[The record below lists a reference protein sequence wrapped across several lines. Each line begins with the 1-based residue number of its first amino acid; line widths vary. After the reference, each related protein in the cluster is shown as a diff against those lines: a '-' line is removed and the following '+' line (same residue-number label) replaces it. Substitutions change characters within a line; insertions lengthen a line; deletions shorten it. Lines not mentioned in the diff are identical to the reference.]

1 MNNYIFGAAYYEEYA
16 REDHLHKDLSLMEQA
31 GINTIRIAESTWSVE
46 EPRSGE
52 FDFSHVTRVIE
63 AAAEHGIDV
72 IVGTPTYAVP
82 KWLSDLDPE
91 VLGRNKFGP
100 RQNMDITN
108 PTYRFYAERIIRKLV
123 SLTAPYENVI
133 GFQIDNETKHYNM
146 HNDRVLDGFREWM
159 RARFSGDIEAL
170 NAAYMLR
177 HWSASV
183 ASFEEL
189 PDPEGTVNGGYAC
202 AFEEYKRELASEFLH
217 WQAHIVNEYK
227 RDDQFITHNLDFEWK
242 SFGKPGQQ
250 EGYSYGVQPGIN
262 HYDAAKA
269 LTLTG
274 ADVYCPTAG
283 ELTGMEIA
291 YGGSIMRPL
300 KRSPYLIIESQAEA
314 FTGWLPYP
322 GQLKLMSLAHLASGT
337 CGQMYWSWT
346 SIHGGLET
354 YWKGILPHDGEP
366 GDTYR
371 EISQT
376 GSLLKKLSAKLE
388 TKAQSRIAMIISPE
402 NLFAMNWFPTDKS
415 LIYNDIVNDF
425 YRALYE
431 MNLDCDILYDR
442 ETDWSGYDMLVFPEF
457 YCASDDLVSRVR
469 DFTEAGGTVFAG
481 FRSFFADENALVRPD
496 AQPHRLTDVFGIHY
510 QRFTK
515 NDKHL
520 WMELVEA
527 DGAEVIRYYDDKHW
541 GGYAAFTHNRFGD
554 GDAWYLA
561 CTASVEELKACFRQV
576 CGSAGIEIPQ
586 LSWPVIYKK
595 RGQLHFA
602 MNFSDE
608 EAEVSAPVSGTD
620 FESGKRIEEDDR
632 MLLPAWGAVIL
643 EANRIW

>member
-1 MNNYIFGAAYYEEYA
+1 MKELIFGAAYYEEYT
-16 REDHLHKDLSLMEQA
+16 REDRLQKDLSLMKEA

-46 EPRSGE
+46 EPRCGE

-63 AAAEHGIDV
+63 AAAEYGIRV
-72 IVGTPTYAVP
+72 IIGTPTYAIP
-82 KWLSDLDPE
+82 KWLYDLDPE

-108 PTYRFYAERIIRKLV
+108 PTYRKYAERIIRKLV

-146 HNDRVLDGFREWM
+146 HNDRVLAGFREWM
-159 RARFSGDIEAL
+159 RAKYHGDIEAL

-177 HWSASV
+177 HWSASA

-217 WQAHIVNEYK
+217 WQSAIVREYK
-227 RDDQFITHNLDFEWK
+227 REDQFITHNLDFEWK

-262 HYDAAKA
+262 HFDAAKA

-274 ADVYCPTAG
+274 ADVYCPSAG

-300 KRSPYLIIESQAEA
+300 KNAPYLIIESQAEA

-322 GQLKLMSLAHLASGT
+322 GQLRLMSLAHLASGA
-337 CGQMYWSWT
+337 CGQMYWSWV

-366 GDTYR
+366 GETYK
-371 EISQT
+371 EISGT
-376 GSLLKKLSAKLE
+376 GAFFKKIAGKIGDV
-388 TKAQSRIAMIISPE
+388 KKSRIAMIISPE

-442 ETDWSGYDMLVFPEF
+442 ETDWSGYDLLVFPEY
-457 YCASDDLVSRVR
+457 YCASDEIVERVR
-469 DFTEAGGTVFAG
+469 RFTEEGGTVFAG
-481 FRSFFADENALVRPD
+481 FRSFFADENALARLD
-496 AQPHRLTDVFGIHY
+496 AQPHGLTDVFGLHY

-515 NDKHL
+515 NDRHL
-520 WMELVEA
+520 WMELVDA
-527 DGAEVIRYYDDKHW
+527 DEAEVIRYYDDKHW
-541 GGYAAFTHNRFGD
+541 NGYAAFTHHGYGK

-561 CTASVEELKACFRQV
+561 CTASVEELKKCFGMICQ
-576 CGSAGIEIPQ
+576 GAGIDVPALQ
-586 LSWPVIYKK
+586 WPVIYKE
-595 RGQLHFA
+595 RGPLHFV
-602 MNFSDE
+602 MNFSDD
-608 EAEVSAPVSGTD
+608 AVTAAAPVSGTD
-620 FESGKRIEEDDR
+620 LADEKPVSAGEKL
-632 MLLPAWGAVIL
+632 LLPAWGAAVI
-643 EANRIW
+643 EEKI

>member
-16 REDHLHKDLSLMEQA
+16 REDRLHRDLSLMEQA

-46 EPRSGE
+46 EPRCGE
-52 FDFSHVTRVIE
+52 YDFSHVTRVIE
-63 AAAEHGIDV
+63 AAAEHGIAV

-108 PTYRFYAERIIRKLV
+108 PTYRFYAEKIIRKLV

-314 FTGWLPYP
+314 FTGWLPYS

-366 GDTYR
+366 GETYR

-442 ETDWSGYDMLVFPEF
+442 ETDWSGYDVLVFPEL

-469 DFTEAGGTVFAG
+469 DFTAAGGTVFAG

-496 AQPHRLTDVFGIHY
+496 TQPHGLADVFGIHY

-541 GGYAAFTHNRFGD
+541 GDYAAFTHHRFGE

-561 CTASVEELKACFRQV
+561 CTASVEELKACFRKV
-576 CGSAGIEIPQ
+576 CGSAGIEMPQ

-595 RGQLHFA
+595 RGQLHFV

-643 EANRIW
+643 EKDRN